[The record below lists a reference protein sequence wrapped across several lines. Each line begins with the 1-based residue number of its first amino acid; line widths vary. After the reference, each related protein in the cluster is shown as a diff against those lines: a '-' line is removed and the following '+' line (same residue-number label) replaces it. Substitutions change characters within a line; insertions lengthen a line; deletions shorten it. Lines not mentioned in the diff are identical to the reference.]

1 MLSSGEVMNQEDNVV
16 LPIENASTA
25 KATLQKLLHEP
36 ANHLD
41 RAVEEQNLNVDYA
54 RRINDV
60 VLRAAQSLTARQ
72 GMVLRETFDELSSV
86 LRDAAANGEKMAS
99 GEAQLR
105 CVELSIAHGLEQ
117 LRIAFEWANDINMSS
132 WDLLEERLN
141 RSLAEARSS
150 DTPRTEDR
158 PVLEG

>member
-1 MLSSGEVMNQEDNVV
+1 MNQDDSVV
-16 LPIENASTA
+16 LPIENASTI
-25 KATLQKLLHEP
+25 KATLQKLFHEP
-36 ANHLD
+36 SNHLD

-72 GMVLRETFDELSSV
+72 GMVLRETFDELSLV
-86 LRDAAANGEKMAS
+86 LRDAAANGEKMTS

-105 CVELSIAHGLEQ
+105 CVELSVAHGLEQ

-132 WDLLEERLN
+132 WELLEERLK
-141 RSLAEARSS
+141 RSLAEARTT
-150 DTPRTEDR
+150 DIPPAEDR
-158 PVLEG
+158 PALEG

>member
-1 MLSSGEVMNQEDNVV
+1 MNQEDRVA
-16 LPIENASTA
+16 LPIDNTSAMT
-25 KATLQKLLHEP
+25 ATLHKLFHQP

-60 VLRAAQSLTARQ
+60 VLRAAQSLAARQ

-86 LRDAAANGEKMAS
+86 LRDAASNGHQMAS

-105 CVELSIAHGLEQ
+105 CVELSVAHGLEQ
-117 LRIAFEWANDINMSS
+117 LRVAFEWANDVNMSS
-132 WDLLEERLN
+132 WDLLEERLR
-141 RSLAEARSS
+141 RSLAEARST
-150 DTPRTEDR
+150 DVAQPEAR
-158 PVLEG
+158 PALGS

>member
-1 MLSSGEVMNQEDNVV
+1 MNQQERMASPIDNA
-16 LPIENASTA
+16 NAMKT
-25 KATLQKLLHEP
+25 TLQKLFLEP
-36 ANHLD
+36 TNHLD

-86 LRDAAANGEKMAS
+86 LKDAATNGQQMAS

-105 CVELSIAHGLEQ
+105 CVELSVAHGLEQ
-117 LRIAFEWANDINMSS
+117 LRVAFEWANDVNMSS
-132 WDLLEERLN
+132 WDLLEQRLK
-141 RSLAEARSS
+141 RSLAEARS
-150 DTPRTEDR
+150 TEIAQADER
-158 PVLEG
+158 PALEG